1 MGIKV
6 TTVGNGKFVIGDQSD
21 VVIDYSISESATP
34 VSLADTSGEIPAL
47 NISAESNSINSLG
60 NTHPNSKLLIDNSIT
75 LVDDL
80 RGTFTGRVSTLSTDS
95 QSVSVQAL
103 SIFEKLNTTKK
114 AASINGTVTDAVESY
129 MALAGIESANYS
141 IDSSFDSQSV
151 VFPGWTDNIWNALK
165 MLCVAIN
172 AEMYFQSDVLY
183 FKPRA
188 TKTLK
193 VENIDG
199 ESFSVELGQQT
210 KSTVFTRNKTSWT
223 TNGIVFAYHP
233 QDSVESIEANELKEF
248 IVTSSVA
255 LNSINQPEYAES
267 NTPANFPTYTN
278 YIQPSSTGQ
287 VPTEYLNGFYS
298 FVTKTGTIVPDEKAL
313 EYKASVKVELTDN
326 PYEIKVIVTG
336 PNTKYNTPWSLQFK
350 ENQPALALTG
360 TGAYVQPQ
368 PVTFNTGTSIGDE
381 VNEYTDNPFLVNDD
395 YLNNTAYYTNQE
407 LCGPVVTFSF
417 ATDKIE
423 EASNQEFGYLPGAIF
438 SYGGS
443 KYRITSA
450 SYGYGNISVNARQ
463 YVTFAD
469 FNTTWAGKTI
479 AEFNSTMLD
488 PTTYPNEYMKYSDL
502 AILPLMETTA

>member
-6 TTVGNGKFVIGDQSD
+6 TTVGNGKFTIGEQSD

-34 VSLADTSGEIPAL
+34 ISVADTSGEIPAL
-47 NISAESNSINSLG
+47 NISAQSNPVDTVG

-75 LVDDL
+75 IVDDL
-80 RGTFTGRVSTLSTDS
+80 RGTFTGRVSTLSADS
-95 QSVSVQAL
+95 QSVSIQAL

-114 AASINGTVTDAVESY
+114 AASIDGTVTAAVESY
-129 MALAGIESANYS
+129 LELAGIDSANYS
-141 IDSSFDSQSV
+141 IDSSFDSQSA

-172 AEMYFQSDVLY
+172 AEMYFQSNIFY

-188 TKTLK
+188 SKTLN

-199 ESFSVELGQQT
+199 ESFNIALGQQT

-223 TNGIVFAYHP
+223 EDGIVFAYHP

-255 LNSINQPEYAES
+255 LNSINQPEYIDAKFAS
-267 NTPANFPTYTN
+267 YVD
-278 YIQPSSTGQ
+278 YIQPTSTGE

-298 FVTKTGTIVPDEKAL
+298 FVTKTGTIVPDDKAL

-350 ENQPALALTG
+350 DNEPALALTG
-360 TGAYVQPQ
+360 TGAFVQPQ
-368 PVTFNTGTSIGDE
+368 PVTFNTGTSVGDD
-381 VNEYTDNPFLVNDD
+381 VNEYTDNPFLVNDT
-395 YLNNTAYYTNQE
+395 YLYNTAYYTNQE
-407 LCGPVVTFSF
+407 ICGPLVTFSF

-438 SYGGS
+438 SYEGS
-443 KYRITSA
+443 KYRITNA
-450 SYGYGNISVNARQ
+450 SYGYGSISVDAKQ

-469 FNTTWAGKTI
+469 FNTIWAGKTI
-479 AEFNSTMLD
+479 AQFNSTMLD
-488 PTTYPNEYMKYSDL
+488 QATYPDEYMKYSDL
-502 AILPLMETTA
+502 AILPLMEPAA

>member
-6 TTVGNGKFVIGDQSD
+6 TTVGNGKFTIGEQSD

-34 VSLADTSGEIPAL
+34 ISVADTSGEIPAL
-47 NISAESNSINSLG
+47 NISAESNSVDTLG
-60 NTHPNSKLLIDNSIT
+60 NTHPNSKLMIDNSIT
-75 LVDDL
+75 IVDDL
-80 RGTFTGRVSTLSTDS
+80 RGTFTGRVSTLSADS
-95 QSVSVQAL
+95 QSVSIQAL

-114 AASINGTVTDAVESY
+114 AASIDGTVTSAVQSY
-129 MALAGIESANYS
+129 MALAGIDTSNYS
-141 IDSSFDSQSV
+141 IDSSFNSQSA

-172 AEMYFQSDVLY
+172 AEMYFQSNILY

-188 TKTLK
+188 TKTINVK
-193 VENIDG
+193 NIDG
-199 ESFSVELGQQT
+199 ESFNIALGQQT

-223 TNGIVFAYHP
+223 EDGIVFAYHP

-255 LNSINQPEYAES
+255 LNSINQPEYIDAKFAS
-267 NTPANFPTYTN
+267 YVD
-278 YIQPSSTGQ
+278 YIQPTSTGE

-298 FVTKTGTIVPDEKAL
+298 FVTKTGSIVPDDKAL

-350 ENQPALALTG
+350 DNEPALALTG
-360 TGAYVQPQ
+360 TGAFVQPQ
-368 PVTFNTGTSIGDE
+368 PVTFNTGTSVGDD
-381 VNEYTDNPFLVNDD
+381 VNEYSDNPFLVNDT
-395 YLNNTAYYTNQE
+395 YLYNTAYYTNQE
-407 LCGPVVTFSF
+407 ICGPLVTFSF

-438 SYGGS
+438 SYEGS
-443 KYRITSA
+443 KYRITNA
-450 SYGYGNISVNARQ
+450 SYGYGSISVDAKQ

-469 FNTTWAGKTI
+469 FNTIWAGKTI
-479 AEFNSTMLD
+479 AQFNSTMLD
-488 PTTYPNEYMKYSDL
+488 QATYPDEYMKYSDL
-502 AILPLMETTA
+502 AILPLMEPAA

>member
-6 TTVGNGKFVIGDQSD
+6 TTVGNGKFTIANQSD
-21 VVIDYSISESATP
+21 VIIDYSISESATP
-34 VSLADTSGEIPAL
+34 MSVADTSGEIPAL
-47 NISAESNSINSLG
+47 NISAESNSVDTLG

-75 LVDDL
+75 IVDDL
-80 RGTFTGRVSTLSTDS
+80 RGTFTGRVSTLSADS
-95 QSVSVQAL
+95 QSVSIQAL

-114 AASINGTVTDAVESY
+114 AASIDGTVTEAVESY
-129 MALAGIESANYS
+129 LELAGIDSANYS

-151 VFPGWTDNIWNALK
+151 VFPGWTDNIWNSLK

-172 AEMYFQSDVLY
+172 AEMYFQSNIFY

-188 TKTLK
+188 TKALN
-193 VENIDG
+193 VDNIDG
-199 ESFSVELGQQT
+199 ESFNITLGQQT

-223 TNGIVFAYHP
+223 EDGIVFAYHP

-255 LNSINQPEYAES
+255 LNSINQPEYIDAK
-267 NTPANFPTYTN
+267 FDTYVD
-278 YIQPSSTGQ
+278 YIQPTSTGE
-287 VPTEYLNGFYS
+287 VPTQYLNGFYS
-298 FVTKTGTIVPDEKAL
+298 FVTKTGSIVPDDKAL

-350 ENQPALALTG
+350 DNEPALALTG
-360 TGAYVQPQ
+360 TGAFVQPQ
-368 PVTFNTGTSIGDE
+368 PVTFNTGTSVGDD
-381 VNEYTDNPFLVNDD
+381 VNEYTDNPFLVNDT
-395 YLNNTAYYTNQE
+395 YLYNTAYYTNQE
-407 LCGPVVTFSF
+407 LCGPVVTFNF

-438 SYGGS
+438 SYEGS
-443 KYRITSA
+443 KYRITNA
-450 SYGYGNISVNARQ
+450 SYGYGSISVDAKQ

-469 FNTTWAGKTI
+469 FNTIWAGKTI
-479 AEFNSTMLD
+479 AQFNSTMLD
-488 PTTYPNEYMKYSDL
+488 QATYPDEYMKYSDL
-502 AILPLMETTA
+502 AILPLMEPAA